1 LLISDPRKILLIKLS
16 AVGDVVHCLPVLAAL
31 KKHLPNSRID
41 WLVEEASAEMLQG
54 HPLLDR
60 LWISYRKSWLSDIR
74 RGRRQ
79 ALLEAWRFA
88 KALREQRFDLV
99 LDLQGLYKSAV
110 WTRWV
115 KGRQK
120 IGWSGTKELTGFS
133 LTETIGPENFRLH
146 AVERYLDFIRHLGYH
161 PGKPEFCIPIHREDE
176 ERVSEILREA
186 NPVKKALISLNP
198 VAKWHT
204 KLWSQTSFARL
215 ADRLVEELDAALA
228 FTGGPEDRIYVD
240 AIRSKMKKQAINLC
254 GRTNL
259 RELAFLYG
267 KSRLVLSTDT
277 GPMHVAAS
285 VGTPVVALFGPT
297 DPKRTGPYGAVHRV
311 VCSDIECRPCFK
323 RNCDHMSCMNRI
335 TPEQVF
341 RAVVETLT
349 TQ

>member
-1 LLISDPRKILLIKLS
+1 MVKLS

-31 KKHLPNSRID
+31 KRHLPNSRIE
-41 WLVEEASAEMLQG
+41 WLVEESAAELLQG

-60 LWISYRKSWLSDIR
+60 LWISHRKSWLSDIGK
-74 RGRRQ
+74 GRRK

-88 KALREQRFDLV
+88 TRLREQRFDLV

-115 KGRQK
+115 RGKRK

-146 AVERYLDFIRHLGYH
+146 AVDRYLDFIRYLGYD
-161 PGKPEFCIPIHREDE
+161 PGKPEFSIPIHREDE
-176 ERVSEILREA
+176 ERVSMIVQEA
-186 NPVKKALISLNP
+186 NPGNKDLISLNP

-215 ADRLVEELDAALA
+215 ADILMEELDVVLA
-228 FTGGPEDRIYVD
+228 FTGGLEDRTYVD
-240 AIRSKMKKQAINLC
+240 AIRSEMKKNAMNLC

-259 RELAFLYG
+259 RELACLYG
-267 KSRLVLSTDT
+267 RSRLVLSTDT

-297 DPKRTGPYGAVHRV
+297 DPDRTGPYGAAHRV
-311 VCSDIECRPCFK
+311 VCSDVECRPCFK
-323 RNCDHMSCMNRI
+323 RTCDHGSCMNLI

-341 RAVVETLT
+341 RAVTETLT
-349 TQ
+349 SQ